1 MVQPLV
7 HVERVLD
14 FPVSIVWDALVDAD
28 LVGGWLAE
36 ADVDPRIGGRFD
48 LRWVPEQGVDD
59 LFGEIVDLDDGETL
73 RVESAELGLIT
84 FTLGQVE
91 GGSRGASTLL
101 GITVA
106 ADLTASA
113 ISDLVAT
120 LETSLDQLTELL
132 FGHPVD
138 WSNWIYDWH
147 GVWKQNRPR
156 SVRRVT

>member
-14 FPVSIVWDALVDAD
+14 FPVVIVWDALVDSD
-28 LVGGWLAE
+28 LVSGWLAE

-59 LFGEIVDLDDGETL
+59 LYGEIVALDDGELL
-73 RVESAELGLIT
+73 RVAAADGGSTT
-84 FTLGQVE
+84 FTLAAVN
-91 GGSRGASTLL
+91 GGSRGSSTLF

-106 ADLTASA
+106 ADLAPA
-113 ISDLVAT
+113 QISDLVAT
-120 LETSLDQLTELL
+120 LETSLDQLVSLL

-138 WSNWIYDWH
+138 WGDWAYDWFD
-147 GVWKQNRPR
+147 VWKLNRPR